1 MADRG
6 GEQTSPANDA
16 VMKGISDLQR
26 RLRVLEER
34 YTTLRRKGQL
44 IDENFL
50 DTERDLR
57 NKVKKLDEEHTEVR
71 RMLIDLDDKL
81 DRFLEQ
87 AKKAASREDVLI
99 LKKYVQMWDPIRY
112 LTRDEALRLL
122 EREKKRLAEQPPTKK
137 ESVKKTPAK
146 KKTVAKKPTKK
157 QATKKPAKKKPT
169 KKTAHDKM
177 QELLAQQAELEKKIS
192 KHKASVDK

>member
-1 MADRG
+1 
-6 GEQTSPANDA
+6 
-16 VMKGISDLQR
+16 
-26 RLRVLEER
+26 
-34 YTTLRRKGQL
+34 
-44 IDENFL
+44 
-50 DTERDLR
+50 
-57 NKVKKLDEEHTEVR
+57 
-71 RMLIDLDDKL
+71 
-81 DRFLEQ
+81 
-87 AKKAASREDVLI
+87 
-99 LKKYVQMWDPIRY
+99 MWDPIRY

>member
-1 MADRG
+1 MG
-6 GEQTSPANDA
+6 KQEEQASQQANDA

-26 RLRVLEER
+26 RLRILEER

-57 NKVKKLDEEHTEVR
+57 AKVKKLDEEHNEVR

-87 AKKAASREDVLI
+87 AKKAAPREDVLV
-99 LKKYVQMWDPIRY
+99 LKKYLEMWDPVQY
-112 LTRDEALRLL
+112 LTREEANRLL
-122 EREKKRLAEQPPTKK
+122 EQA
-137 ESVKKTPAK
+137 KTSR
-146 KKTVAKKPTKK
+146 
-157 QATKKPAKKKPT
+157 QADT
-169 KKTAHDKM
+169 
-177 QELLAQQAELEKKIS
+177 
-192 KHKASVDK
+192 KHKNSDE

>member
-1 MADRG
+1 MANRG
-6 GEQTSPANDA
+6 GEQTNPANDA
-16 VMKGISDLQR
+16 VMKGINDLQR

-50 DTERDLR
+50 DTERDLHK
-57 NKVKKLDEEHTEVR
+57 KVKKLDEEHTEVR

-87 AKKAASREDVLI
+87 AKKAASREDVLV
-99 LKKYVQMWDPIRY
+99 LKKYLQLWDPIKY

-122 EREKKRLAEQPPTKK
+122 EREKKRQEEQQPTPKK
-137 ESVKKTPAK
+137 PKPTAK
-146 KKTVAKKPTKK
+146 KKKPLADK
-157 QATKKPAKKKPT
+157 QPEPEKESQKKKPSP
-169 KKTAHDKM
+169 HDQM
-177 QELLAQQAELEKKIS
+177 QELLKKQALKEQ
-192 KHKASVDK
+192 